1 MMKKELQN
9 NEKREALEIRV
20 AEAEKNL
27 RLRVR
32 RGQTEEAKSIFDG
45 LFDIIC
51 EIHGDQ
57 LGLIKGRVLELF
69 FWLSRSVAD
78 IGAHN
83 EDYHF
88 HNSLIYEELYGLK
101 ETDTIR
107 KWMLKIIEHLTE
119 IIKESEKDQT
129 LQAVYAVSRYIQTH
143 FKEKITIEDIA
154 ASVHLN
160 GSYTSHL
167 FRKTFGY
174 TITDYITYVRLE
186 NAKVILADVGAT
198 INDAAMESG
207 FSDVS
212 YFSRVFKKIEGL
224 SPREYR
230 NKLKK

>member
-1 MMKKELQN
+1 MKKELPN
-9 NEKREALEIRV
+9 NEKLKALEISITDN
-20 AEAEKNL
+20 EKDL
-27 RLRVR
+27 RLRIR
-32 RGQTEEAKSIFDG
+32 RGQTEDAKRIFDD
-45 LFDIIC
+45 LFDSIC
-51 EIHGDQ
+51 EIHGDH
-57 LGLIKGRVLELF
+57 LSMIKGRILELLV
-69 FWLSRSVAD
+69 WLSRSVAD

-88 HNSLIYEELYGLK
+88 HNALIYEELYGFK
-101 ETDTIR
+101 DTNTIR
-107 KWMLKIIEHLTE
+107 KWMIKVIEHFTE
-119 IIKESEKDQT
+119 IVKESEKDNT
-129 LQAVYAVSRYIQTH
+129 LQSVYAVSEYIQNH
-143 FKEKITIEDIA
+143 FKEKVTIEDIA

-186 NAKVILADVGAT
+186 NAKVILSDPSSN

-224 SPREYR
+224 SPREYK
-230 NKLKK
+230 NKIK